1 MALFNI
7 ESRRKKTKLKKLMKK
22 LQLCITAAILGTL
35 GAVCCANAQDSTA
48 TTTTTAQQSTTSDSA
63 FHDTAFYRADELS
76 LDAFGSGSIGQ
87 QTINHISGN
96 RIQKNGR
103 AGAGAGANY
112 FFTRYIGIGGDAYS
126 ENTAHNFVD
135 SASGNLI
142 GRIPIGNTGVAPY
155 AFGGGG
161 HQFDEIEQNFAQ
173 AGGGIEFRFAEHMG
187 FFVDAR
193 YVFAAK
199 TQNYGVGRAGLR
211 LSF

>member
-1 MALFNI
+1 M
-7 ESRRKKTKLKKLMKK
+7 
-22 LQLCITAAILGTL
+22 AAILGTL
-35 GAVCCANAQDSTA
+35 GTIYFANAQDST
-48 TTTTTAQQSTTSDSA
+48 TTTTTTTQQTTASNSA
-63 FHDTAFYRADELS
+63 FQDSTFYRADELS

-87 QTINHISGN
+87 QTINHISGS
-96 RIQKNGR
+96 RIERNGR

-112 FFTRYIGIGGDAYS
+112 FFTRFIGIGGDAYS

-142 GRIPIGNTGVAPY
+142 GRLPIGNTGVAPY
-155 AFGGGG
+155 IFGGGG

-199 TQNYGVGRAGLR
+199 TENYGVGRAGLR

>member
-1 MALFNI
+1 
-7 ESRRKKTKLKKLMKK
+7 MKK
-22 LQLCITAAILGTL
+22 LQLCMTAAILGMF
-35 GAVCCANAQDSTA
+35 GVICCAYAQDST
-48 TTTTTAQQSTTSDSA
+48 TTTTTTTQQTTASGDVLPA
-63 FHDTAFYRADELS
+63 DAFYRADELS
-76 LDAFGSGSIGQ
+76 IDAFGSGSIGQ

-103 AGAGAGANY
+103 AGAEGVGVNY
-112 FFTRYIGIGGDAYS
+112 FFTRYIGISGDAYS

-155 AFGGGG
+155 VFGGGG

-173 AGGGIEFRFAEHMG
+173 AGGGIEFRFAENVG

-193 YVFAAK
+193 YVFADK
-199 TQNYGVGRAGLR
+199 TQNYGVGRAGIR
-211 LSF
+211 LNF